1 MTSLVV
7 TPCECLD
14 PSPGVSSCLHNFGCA
29 FAQADEP
36 EDLVVATQ
44 DRIVGFAI
52 TALQLLWS
60 QVRFE
65 LYSLWHNAL
74 LYTRTWY
81 YSGSCKRTSMR
92 RHCLSRPTWRP
103 L

>member
-65 LYSLWHNAL
+65 LYSLWHHAL

-81 YSGSCKRTSMR
+81 DSRTHLCEAISR
-92 RHCLSRPTWRP
+92 DAALSV
-103 L
+103 